1 VPPRYTQQ
9 FKDEAVRLVI
19 DGPRPIAHVA
29 AELGIHETT
38 LSKWVSLYRASRD
51 TTEHNADDSPKTA
64 RERQLER
71 ELQKLREENE
81 FLKKAASFFAREHR

>member
-1 VPPRYTQQ
+1 M
-9 FKDEAVRLVI
+9 VI

-38 LSKWVSLYRASRD
+38 LSKWVSLYRASHD
-51 TTEHNADDSPKTA
+51 TTAHAAEGESKTD

-71 ELQKLREENE
+71 EIQKLREENT